1 MAVLPKEPEA
11 LEELKIREHVAYGRY
26 SHQLAMLEV
35 LQELNKQ
42 EKRTI
47 IMVIHDLNHAARFS
61 DYMVAIRN
69 GGIIKEGTP
78 NEVMRAEVLQE
89 FFQIDAEVV
98 ADPRTN
104 KPVCITYD
112 LLTKSAIKH

>member
-1 MAVLPKEPEA
+1 MAVLPKVPEA

-47 IMVIHDLNHAARFS
+47 IYLNHAARFS

-69 GGIIKEGTP
+69 G
-78 NEVMRAEVLQE
+78 
-89 FFQIDAEVV
+89 
-98 ADPRTN
+98 
-104 KPVCITYD
+104 
-112 LLTKSAIKH
+112 